1 MSRPPLSPAPPS
13 DPESRP
19 MLSPEVVADEEAL
32 AEVVDELVRRDPVA
46 REQLAEIT
54 AYQDMLR
61 GAVDANTWR
70 LVLHIDEMTT
80 ARFADAIVV
89 IARWAFNEG
98 ARSVDPPRGEA

>member
-1 MSRPPLSPAPPS
+1 
-13 DPESRP
+13 
-19 MLSPEVVADEEAL
+19 
-32 AEVVDELVRRDPVA
+32 
-46 REQLAEIT
+46 
-54 AYQDMLR
+54 MLR